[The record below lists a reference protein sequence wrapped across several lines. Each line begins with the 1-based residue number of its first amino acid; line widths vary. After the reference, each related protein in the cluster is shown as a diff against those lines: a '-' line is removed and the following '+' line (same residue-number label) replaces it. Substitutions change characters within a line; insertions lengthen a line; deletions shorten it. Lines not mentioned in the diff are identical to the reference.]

1 MGNICSKKN
10 TDDDLDNDVN
20 IYTGLDDKQMKAM
33 DDDLKE
39 IDDLKSTNPEY
50 IDIEEHKYNVL
61 EEITEQNISEP
72 YLQQIYLGNTDEA
85 IKELHIVR

>member
-61 EEITEQNISEP
+61 E
-72 YLQQIYLGNTDEA
+72 
-85 IKELHIVR
+85 